1 MAQQITP
8 LSPSL
13 PATTAIQDPATR
25 QFAAAVSDILRTAQS
40 PGYALSQLTRATAEM
55 SGGNTPA
62 AVQQWLVSTELY
74 NKLTQAIQRVD
85 TEATQAVAQ
94 ERQER
99 IAAIVAEGQA
109 RAAEIAQEVLDRIA
123 AVQAEETAR
132 ALAVQAVV
140 GDLEQEIIDRAAAV
154 QAESAARMQA
164 LLNEAADR
172 GTAISQEATE
182 RQSADDAIAQSVTNL
197 SASVGGSISAIQD
210 TLTALAGADSAEAT
224 ARQTLAAQLRG
235 TYEGGDLGAVPSGL
249 LYQERVARV
258 SGDETVAQSVTS
270 LQTSVGNSLAT
281 LGDEIETVST
291 AVSSEASARQTL
303 ASQMRG
309 TYEGGDLSAIT
320 SGLLYQE
327 RTARTAADQ
336 GLAQQITLLSAGAG
350 EQFDYKKIWYFDSGD
365 EGWTGNGTP
374 TVSGGWLRPANAT
387 DPYLV
392 SPTGIAAD
400 GAQYTQVRLRIRKT
414 GTPTWAGEL
423 WWRTAADSTWD
434 SARKTTISEPTYDGN
449 GIGLVTI
456 NLPWSGVIDRVR
468 VDLSTVQDAGNG
480 YDVDWVAVGRPS
492 PGASSAALLEE
503 SLARTSAIDAEAT
516 SRRALSTKL
525 TGLQDPASA
534 TLATL
539 SSGLLYDERQARSSA
554 DSTEVTARQNLAV
567 KLTGLADPASATL
580 ATLSSG
586 LIYDERTARASQD
599 GLLATSISTLSGRV
613 DDAEADIST
622 EASLR
627 IAGDNTQ
634 ATARQALSTK
644 LTGLQDPS
652 SATLATLTSGL
663 IYDERQ
669 ARSSADAT
677 EVTARQNLAVKLV
690 GMTDPSGATLATLS
704 SGLIYDERTARVAQD
719 GVLASSISTLSGRVG
734 DVEADIVEEAS
745 LRVTGDQANANAIS
759 GLSGRMGDAE
769 AAITTETGL
778 RVNADL
784 ALTQSISTQAG
795 RIDNANTAITSEA
808 TTRTNNDL
816 AIVSAV
822 NTALAQITGVS
833 TSISQSGQNLIAN
846 WTTAQAYK
854 WNQIE
859 AEVLTSGGQ
868 TIRAAL
874 AQESNTRSTLAGQVS
889 STWMVRAQIDSGT
902 GKPYIAGIALGA
914 EGQNGGATSEFIVQA
929 DKFVMTMPGLGG
941 YVPFAIGPTGAE
953 FTGLTNWSNVQ
964 GATKPQDGATR
975 NVFRGAWTTST
986 AYALGDIVLK
996 DGNGWSCLVA
1006 HTAASGNQ
1014 PPSSGGGNTWW
1025 TLYAV
1030 KGADGANAVVAV
1042 LSNESHVVPT
1052 DSAGNNGNYS
1062 GAATTITIYNGTSND
1077 SANWTV
1083 TATTSNVSG
1092 VLSGKTYT
1100 VSGLSADTGY
1110 VDLTATRSGYA
1121 SVVKRFV
1128 LSKSKA
1134 GTAGAQ
1140 GPAVVVTS
1148 SRATTFTATDGVLDG
1163 SQADIVLTASVSGV
1177 TSPTYAWAFSGL
1189 QSNPVAS
1196 TTNTQT
1202 ITAAQFG
1209 TAKSAT
1215 VTCTVNGT
1223 YKDQVTLVRLEKSTA
1238 AAGATVGSNL
1248 ADPFS
1253 TATWY
1258 PGHHTFE
1265 TVTDGK
1271 VGSLVLRLNTGHSNP
1286 EQLRYIPLDRTKKY
1300 RVRFWARPQA
1310 GADGTLY
1317 FALRQYISPGVFGPG
1332 NTGLAPYKPASVT
1345 PGVHNTNFGTD
1356 AWGEYSY
1363 IWTTADWQADVTLVR
1378 PLFLRNYGGTVGYW
1392 EVQDLRFEEVTEVEA
1407 AKDSAA
1413 AANALLADIAADSKL
1428 TPVEKQSVRA
1438 EWDAIYAERTG
1449 IRTQA
1454 DGFSITTEKTTYDD
1468 AFQALGT
1475 YLNAGT
1481 AYTIGATPPIWITD
1495 ANLATT
1501 TTIVGSTF
1509 RANWS
1514 NLYADRQALLNKISA
1529 EAAKRAD
1536 WSSVTGSGRPENG
1549 ATVGANDSNYTG
1561 SRGNNLLRNS
1571 MLKDS
1576 LAGWGHALGPGC
1588 VLGEFRAAFNENG
1601 VPKGYGAIKLG
1612 FSGAAS
1618 GAYESQ
1624 VYCGDLAVP
1633 CAPGERMELGARV
1646 GVYRG
1651 DAQLTASFLL
1661 SDGSFTL
1668 YVPVTGGVSEATNQ
1682 TAWTQNLSDLQHL
1695 WGFVTVPANAVKCY
1709 MEVRVKRTST
1719 IAPTDFYIALPYIG
1733 KAGLAQTVYSPW
1745 NQGVFITPSE
1755 VTTWIANAA
1764 LGNAQ
1769 IGGDIW
1775 SSNFAAGSAGWRIY
1789 RDGNAEFR
1797 NVTARGDIEA
1807 SSLKAGVAM
1816 IDALNLKGSALIIPI
1831 QISYGAKS
1839 INLPYTQ
1846 GEWLSGEALRY
1857 TLSLAHGGLF
1867 KFSFTGSFYIDHWT
1881 GHANYGYGYQTKS
1894 VELWIDYVR
1903 VDYLATNLPQGES
1916 YPLSAGQ
1923 ITERFY
1929 WLGPGNHTIS
1939 IRMWALMADGGAR
1952 VACSAGSLSIQSFST
1967 VASDV

>member
-13 PATTAIQDPATR
+13 PATTGIQDPAAR

-109 RAAEIAQEVLDRIA
+109 RADEIAQEVLDRIA

-140 GDLEQEIIDRAAAV
+140 DDLEQEIIDRAAAV

-423 WWRTAADSTWD
+423 WWRTAVDSTWD

-539 SSGLLYDERQARSSA
+539 TSGLLYDERQARSSA

-599 GLLATSISTLSGRV
+599 GVLASSISTLSGRV

-622 EASLR
+622 ETSLR

-734 DVEADIVEEAS
+734 DAEADIVEEAS

-759 GLSGRMGDAE
+759 GLSGRIGDAE

-816 AIVSAV
+816 AIVGAV

-846 WTTAQAYK
+846 WSQAQANK

-868 TIRAAL
+868 TVRAAL
-874 AQESNTRSTLAGQVS
+874 QQESNARATLAGQVS
-889 STWMVRAQIDSGT
+889 ATWTVKAEVDSGT
-902 GKPYIAGIALGA
+902 GKPYIAGLALGA
-914 EGQNGGATSEFIVQA
+914 SGQGGATTSEFIVRA
-929 DKFVMTMPGLGG
+929 DALKVVMPGYGEH
-941 YVPFAIGPTGAE
+941 VPFAIGP
-953 FTGLTNWSNVQ
+953 
-964 GATKPQDGATR
+964 
-975 NVFRGAWTTST
+975 
-986 AYALGDIVLK
+986 
-996 DGNGWSCLVA
+996 
-1006 HTAASGNQ
+1006 
-1014 PPSSGGGNTWW
+1014 
-1025 TLYAV
+1025 
-1030 KGADGANAVVAV
+1030 
-1042 LSNESHVVPT
+1042 
-1052 DSAGNNGNYS
+1052 S
-1062 GAATTITIYNGTSND
+1062 GASFIGAQNTGGIAQPFQGWNLGPQSL
-1077 SANWTV
+1077 V
-1083 TATTSNVSG
+1083 
-1092 VLSGKTYT
+1092 T
-1100 VSGLSADTGY
+1100 VS
-1110 VDLTATRSGYA
+1110 
-1121 SVVKRFV
+1121 
-1128 LSKSKA
+1128 
-1134 GTAGAQ
+1134 
-1140 GPAVVVTS
+1140 
-1148 SRATTFTATDGVLDG
+1148 
-1163 SQADIVLTASVSGV
+1163 
-1177 TSPTYAWAFSGL
+1177 
-1189 QSNPVAS
+1189 
-1196 TTNTQT
+1196 
-1202 ITAAQFG
+1202 
-1209 TAKSAT
+1209 
-1215 VTCTVNGT
+1215 
-1223 YKDQVTLVRLEKSTA
+1223 
-1238 AAGATVGSNL
+1238 
-1248 ADPFS
+1248 
-1253 TATWY
+1253 
-1258 PGHHTFE
+1258 
-1265 TVTDGK
+1265 DGK
-1271 VGSLVLRLNTGHSNP
+1271 VGGVVLRLGVAGNTVSFWP
-1286 EQLRYIPLDRTKKY
+1286 TQTSFVPIDPTKKY
-1300 RVRFWARPQA
+1300 RVRFWARPSSDCN
-1310 GADGTLY
+1310 GLLY
-1317 FALRQYISPGVFGPG
+1317 FALRQAI
-1332 NTGLAPYKPASVT
+1332 NETGAWGSTNVGLSPYKPATVT
-1345 PGVHNTNFGTD
+1345 KAAHDAAFG
-1356 AWGEYSY
+1356 AGQWGEYSN
-1363 IWTTADWQADVTLVR
+1363 IWSATDWQEGVKFFR
-1378 PLFLRNYGGTVGYW
+1378 PTFLNNYNGTAGYW
-1392 EVQDLRFEEVTEVEA
+1392 DVQGLVIEEATDVEA
-1407 AKDSAA
+1407 AKD
-1413 AANALLADIAADSKL
+1413 AANAAQQAANAANTTLADIAADNKL
-1428 TPVEKQSVRA
+1428 TPAEKQAIRK
-1438 EWDAIYAERTG
+1438 EWDAIYAERAG
-1449 IRTQA
+1449 IRAQA
-1454 DGFSITTEKTTYDD
+1454 DSFGITAEKTSYDND
-1468 AFQALGT
+1468 FQALGT
-1475 YLNAGT
+1475 YLNGGT
-1481 AYTIGATPPIWITD
+1481 AYTIGATPPSWITD

-1501 TTIVGSTF
+1501 TTIVGTTF

-1514 NLYADRQALLNKISA
+1514 NLYADRQVLLNKISA

-1536 WSSVTGSGRPENG
+1536 WSSVSGKTGFAALDGKITSGN
-1549 ATVGANDSNYTG
+1549 
-1561 SRGNNLLRNS
+1561 
-1571 MLKDS
+1571 
-1576 LAGWGHALGPGC
+1576 
-1588 VLGEFRAAFNENG
+1588 
-1601 VPKGYGAIKLG
+1601 
-1612 FSGAAS
+1612 
-1618 GAYESQ
+1618 
-1624 VYCGDLAVP
+1624 
-1633 CAPGERMELGARV
+1633 
-1646 GVYRG
+1646 
-1651 DAQLTASFLL
+1651 
-1661 SDGSFTL
+1661 
-1668 YVPVTGGVSEATNQ
+1668 
-1682 TAWTQNLSDLQHL
+1682 
-1695 WGFVTVPANAVKCY
+1695 
-1709 MEVRVKRTST
+1709 
-1719 IAPTDFYIALPYIG
+1719 
-1733 KAGLAQTVYSPW
+1733 
-1745 NQGVFITPSE
+1745 
-1755 VTTWIANAA
+1755 VTTYIDYAA
-1764 LGNAQ
+1764 IGNAQ

-1775 SSNFAAGSAGWRIY
+1775 SSNHVAGSAGWRIY
-1789 RDGNAEFR
+1789 RSGNAEFR

-1807 SSLKAGVAM
+1807 SSLKADTAMVQTLNIAGNAVIVPVSAEYASAAVYNAYVQGVEAQFELM
-1816 IDALNLKGSALIIPI
+1816 SATVTV
-1831 QISYGAKS
+1831 
-1839 INLPYTQ
+1839 N
-1846 GEWLSGEALRY
+1846 
-1857 TLSLAHGGLF
+1857 
-1867 KFSFTGSFYIDHWT
+1867 
-1881 GHANYGYGYQTKS
+1881 
-1894 VELWIDYVR
+1894 
-1903 VDYLATNLPQGES
+1903 
-1916 YPLSAGQ
+1916 
-1923 ITERFY
+1923 
-1929 WLGPGNHTIS
+1929 
-1939 IRMWALMADGGAR
+1939 
-1952 VACSAGSLSIQSFST
+1952 VACSAILFIGCNDPLSTGNHTVSAGNGGRGTFNLANGSEWASIRLYRNGDLIDRIAYAYVNGAEKGRGLHKTTYQASENLCDAVYVDSLVRRIDL
-1967 VASDV
+1967 VAGTNVISVWGWAKMSDGDAGAWRNKNAYMVLMGTQR